1 MSLIDVS
8 PCHVEPN
15 NVAKEDKFYHHF
27 WEKWPEE
34 VLADHMRGLD
44 FVFKML
50 SLFPLYFIRFSV
62 KNKPQDLY
70 Q

>member
-15 NVAKEDKFYHHF
+15 NVTKEDKFYHHF

-50 SLFPLYFIRFSV
+50 SLFPLDFI
-62 KNKPQDLY
+62 
-70 Q
+70 